1 VLTIKNSFYSN
12 ITFDK
17 FLKAYYKSIK
27 GKGLKCE
34 ILEFYYNLENNLIT
48 LVDEISTFKYIS
60 SPYREFIIYEPKMRI
75 IRSLPFRDRVVETW
89 YVENIIKPYFVPR
102 FIYDN
107 YACLENKGTHKA
119 VKRLQHF
126 MRSMREK
133 YGKYYVV
140 KFDIRHF
147 FDSIDKDILF
157 DILSKYITDRYVL
170 LFTYNIIYSNNKSG
184 LPIGNYS
191 SQYFANIYMNE
202 LDHYIKDVLH
212 KACYARFMDDFVV
225 LVENKVEAREFFD
238 LIEIFV
244 NNKLNLGLN
253 KKSCYYPSRLG
264 IDFCG
269 YIIHEDYILVR
280 KRCIKKIKG
289 KIKVWNK
296 LYDKGVLDNKKF
308 ILSFNS
314 FLGHISHAN
323 TYNLKCKVIS
333 EIDYL
338 NIK

>member
-1 VLTIKNSFYSN
+1 MLTIKNSFYKY

-17 FLKAYYKSIK
+17 FLKAYCKSIK
-27 GKGLKCE
+27 DKGNKKE

-48 LVDEISTFKYIS
+48 LMDEVSTFKYKS

-89 YVENIIKPYFVPR
+89 YVENIIKPYFVPG

-133 YGKYYVV
+133 YGSYYVV
-140 KFDIRHF
+140 KFDIKHF
-147 FDSIDKDILF
+147 FDSINKDILIN
-157 DILSKYITDRYVL
+157 ILSKYITDRYVL
-170 LFTYNIIYSNNKSG
+170 LFTYNIISSNNKSG

-202 LDHYIKDVLH
+202 LDHYIKEKLH
-212 KACYARFMDDFVV
+212 IKYYCRFMDDFVV
-225 LVENKVEAREFFD
+225 LVKDKVEAREFFD
-238 LIEIFV
+238 LVEIFV
-244 NNKLNLGLN
+244 NNKLNLELN
-253 KKSCYYPSRLG
+253 RKSCYYPSRLG

-269 YIIHEDYILVR
+269 YIIHEDYILIR
-280 KRCIKKIKG
+280 KRCIKRIKG

-323 TYNLKCKVIS
+323 TYNLKCKVIN
-333 EIDYL
+333 EINFL
-338 NIK
+338 N